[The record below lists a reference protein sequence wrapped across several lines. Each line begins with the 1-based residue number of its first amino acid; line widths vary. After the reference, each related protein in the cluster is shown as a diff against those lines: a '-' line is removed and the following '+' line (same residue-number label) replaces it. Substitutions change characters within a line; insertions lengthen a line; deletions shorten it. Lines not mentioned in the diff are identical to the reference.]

1 MGKSLDVEIMGRQYR
16 VACDEG
22 EENLLLQAV
31 AYLDRKM
38 LEIRDAGKLAGTD
51 RIAVM
56 AALNMAHEL
65 LTIRSGGLEF
75 GEYRRR
81 IEAMS
86 DALASVTEQR

>member
-16 VACDEG
+16 VACGEG

-86 DALASVTEQR
+86 DALASAIEQS